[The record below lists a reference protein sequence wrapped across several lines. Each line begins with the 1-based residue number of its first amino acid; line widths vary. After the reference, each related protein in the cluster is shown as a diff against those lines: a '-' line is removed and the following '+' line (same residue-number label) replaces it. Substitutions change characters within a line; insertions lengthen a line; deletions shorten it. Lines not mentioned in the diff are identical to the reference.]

1 MKKFNFELEKI
12 LEYRD
17 FEKKE
22 AEGQLAKALAAESE
36 IQNKLKQIAMQFA
49 ALDKYISGSRDF
61 DDIVSMSRNKNLL
74 NYQKEELL
82 KELSQAKIVSEE
94 KRKILAECMK
104 KTTALEKMKEI
115 QLAQYKEEVKK
126 AENKRLQQ
134 IAASKISAEH
144 RR

>member
-1 MKKFNFELEKI
+1 MKKFTFELEKI
-12 LEYRD
+12 LEFRD

-22 AEGQLAKALAAESE
+22 AEGELAKALAVESD
-36 IQNKLKQIAMQFA
+36 IQNKLNQIAMQFVS
-49 ALDKYISGSRDF
+49 LDKYISGSRDF
-61 DDIVSMSRNKNLL
+61 DDIVSMSRNKQLL

-104 KTTALEKMKEI
+104 KTSALEKMKEI
-115 QLAQYKEEVKK
+115 QLGQYKEEVKR

-134 IAASKISAEH
+134 IAISKISSDH
-144 RR
+144 R

>member
-1 MKKFNFELEKI
+1 
-12 LEYRD
+12 
-17 FEKKE
+17 
-22 AEGQLAKALAAESE
+22 
-36 IQNKLKQIAMQFA
+36 
-49 ALDKYISGSRDF
+49 
-61 DDIVSMSRNKNLL
+61 MSRNKNLL